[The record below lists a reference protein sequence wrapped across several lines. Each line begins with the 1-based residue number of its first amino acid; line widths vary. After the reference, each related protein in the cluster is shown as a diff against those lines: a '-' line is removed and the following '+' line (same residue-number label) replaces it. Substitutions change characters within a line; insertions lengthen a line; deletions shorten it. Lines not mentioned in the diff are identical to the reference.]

1 MSAPAAA
8 HAVTCVGIL
17 IEAAMISVS
26 MLWIA
31 KISAIS
37 LMRLM
42 PSIPMS
48 SSLPTNG
55 LTYVA
60 PALAASRAYA
70 AEKISVTFVLT
81 PMPER
86 IFVAFRPSAH
96 RGILITMFG

>member
-17 IEAAMISVS
+17 IEAAIISVS
-26 MLWIA
+26 MLWIE

-37 LMRLM
+37 LIRLI

-55 LTYVA
+55 ETYVA
-60 PALAASRAYA
+60 PALAAS
-70 AEKISVTFVLT
+70 
-81 PMPER
+81 
-86 IFVAFRPSAH
+86 SA
-96 RGILITMFG
+96 